1 MTTALSGRL
10 IGRVEELWNL
20 YGPTEATIWS
30 CSRKVSAV
38 PENGTPVET
47 IGRPIAN
54 TRIYIL
60 DKRGDLVP
68 IGVCGEIYIGG
79 AGVARGYLN
88 RPELTAERFIASP
101 FEKEDRLYR
110 TGDLGRYQADGNIEF
125 LGRNDFQVKIR
136 GYRIELGEIEARL
149 LEHPGVRE
157 AVVLAR
163 ETESGD
169 RRLVAYYTAVEGADA
184 PGVSAEV
191 LREHLTRTLASYMV
205 PAAYVQLSALP
216 LTPNGKLDRRGLPAP
231 DDQAY
236 ATREYEAPQG
246 EVEVVLAEIW
256 SEVFRVEKVGRH
268 ANFFELGG
276 HSLTAITLIV
286 RITQSL
292 NVNLAVFLVFENPTL
307 REMGRVI
314 KESMSVHAES
324 AISNNVDFEE
334 GVI

>member
-1 MTTALSGRL
+1 LTTALSGRL

-38 PENGTPVET
+38 AENGIPVET

-60 DKRGDLVP
+60 DRHCRPVP
-68 IGVCGEIYIGG
+68 IGVAGEIYIGG

-88 RPELTAERFIASP
+88 RPDLTAERFIASP
-101 FEKEDRLYR
+101 YVEGDRLYK
-110 TGDLGRYQADGNIEF
+110 TGDLARYLADGNIEY

-136 GYRIELGEIEARL
+136 GFRIELGEIESRL
-149 LEHPGVRE
+149 LEHSAVRE

-163 ETESGD
+163 EDKPGD
-169 RRLVAYYTAVEGADA
+169 RRLVAYYTVAAGAE
-184 PGVSAEV
+184 VSAKE
-191 LREHLTRTLASYMV
+191 LKRHLTRTLANYMV

-216 LTPNGKLDRRGLPAP
+216 LTPNGKLDRRGLRAP
-231 DDQAY
+231 DGQAY

-246 EVEVVLAEIW
+246 EVEVAVAGIW
-256 SEVFRVEKVGRH
+256 SELLGVKQVGRH
-268 ANFFELGG
+268 DNFFELGG
-276 HSLTAITLIV
+276 HSLTAITLSVKIAH
-286 RITQSL
+286 RL
-292 NVNLAVFLVFENPTL
+292 NLNLSVISVFRNPTV
-307 REMGRVI
+307 REMSQVI
-314 KESMSVHAES
+314 MKSMSVHDELS
-324 AISNNVDFEE
+324 IPNNVDFEE